1 MKRNGHRLSKLIAVV
16 VSLTSI
22 GLLTSTMVSF
32 AWYRLDAFASISN
45 LFITTRAGNDL
56 EVGFRHGDDIIYFEA
71 LKEKELSLLDPQFEK
86 NRYLA
91 DVSGM
96 FLGSWFN
103 QDTDL
108 GSSFPVLRQAYTA
121 GGPTTIT
128 PKAESRFL
136 QFELFFRSSEPC
148 HLYLDPSTSLRNANE
163 EADLLASM
171 RVSFLSEDRYL
182 IAEPKKSD
190 APTRF
195 GGLLSLHDG
204 NGFFDNVNGREIL
217 YGEYTGKPKYLP
229 PIDQNSEVL
238 EEKDAFHA
246 QHQPGVERVDLN
258 SVSFAYERTV
268 ALDDLVYSPGSN
280 NKVSFGVVPAKKE
293 YRVVL
298 TIYIEG
304 WDTESIDR
312 HSTGSVQITLSFLGV
327 YDLLGENT

>member
-1 MKRNGHRLSKLIAVV
+1 MKRNGHRFTKLVAVV
-16 VSLTSI
+16 ISLTSI
-22 GLLTSTMVSF
+22 GLLTSTMASF

-56 EVGFRHGDDIIYFEA
+56 EIGFRRGNDIVYADA
-71 LKEKELSLLDPQFEK
+71 LGEKELSFLDPQFEK

-96 FLGSWFN
+96 FLSSWLN

-108 GSSFPVLRQAYTA
+108 KRSFPVLRQAYTV
-121 GGPTTIT
+121 GGSTTIT

-136 QFELFFRSSEPC
+136 QFELFFRSLEPC
-148 HLYLDPSTSLRNANE
+148 HLYLDPGTSLKNVKE

-171 RVSFLSEDRYL
+171 RVSFLSEDCYL
-182 IAEPKKSD
+182 ITEPKKD
-190 APTRF
+190 DVPTRF

-204 NGFFDNVNGREIL
+204 NGFFDNANGREIL
-217 YGEYTGKPKYLP
+217 YGEYAGEPKYLP
-229 PIDQNSEVL
+229 PIDQNTEVL
-238 EEKDAFHA
+238 EERDVFHA
-246 QHQPGVERVDLN
+246 QHQPGVERVDLS

-268 ALDDLVYSPGSN
+268 SLDDLVYSPESN
-280 NKVSFGVVPAKKE
+280 NKLSLGIVPAKEE

-312 HSTGSVQITLSFLGV
+312 HSTGSVQISLSFLGV
-327 YDLLGENT
+327 YDTLGENT